1 MEELALQAP
10 QLCRRVALFDAR
22 RREDVVEDRH
32 LAVDLVGVN
41 AVADVSGETPGQNV
55 VI

>member
-1 MEELALQAP
+1 M
-10 QLCRRVALFDAR
+10 
-22 RREDVVEDRH
+22 EDRH